1 MLRRSLTT
9 LPLVFVIFFNVS
21 GGAFTLEGLVA
32 NTGPGLALAI
42 LLVIPLVWSL
52 PEVMIIG
59 ELASMLPEE
68 GGYYRWV
75 RRAFGDV
82 WAFQNG
88 WYTWLYSLVDMAIY
102 PALLNQYLAWFLPDL
117 SQGTKWAIA
126 LAMIWG
132 AAAINLRGAF
142 PVGRVSVIVGTFV
155 LGTFALVAIF
165 AWPHA
170 THAPW
175 QPMMK
180 PGQGLA
186 GGLAVGLST
195 ALWNYFGWDN
205 ASTVGGEVVDAG
217 RTYPRALAL
226 ALPLVVLGYFV
237 PMLPALSATD
247 WTTWREGGWP
257 AIAYAATG
265 AAGVVLAPL
274 LAVAGIA
281 SAIALFNALLLVY
294 TRIPLAMSLDG
305 MLPAALGRTDTRG
318 TPTVA
323 ILVSA
328 AIYSV
333 FALAP
338 FGNLV
343 VADAIFY
350 AGALMLEFAALVR
363 LRVAEPALRG
373 PFRIPLGAGGVAALA
388 FVPFVVFIGVIVI
401 SFHDGEYGF
410 ASASFSLVAMASGL
424 PWYFLLRHWLTS
436 RDRAVVKAPVAE

>member
-32 NTGPGLALAI
+32 DTGPGLALAI

-52 PEVMIIG
+52 PEVLIIG

-75 RRAFGDV
+75 LRAFGPY

-102 PALLNQYLAWFLPDL
+102 PALFNQYLSWFVPEL
-117 SQGTKWAIA
+117 SHGARWAVA
-126 LAMIWG
+126 LVMIWG
-132 AAAINLRGAF
+132 AAGINLRGAL
-142 PVGRVSVIVGTFV
+142 PVGRVSVIIGVFV
-155 LGTFALVAIF
+155 LGTFALVAAF
-165 AWPHA
+165 SLPHVH
-170 THAPW
+170 HAPW
-175 QPMMK
+175 TPLLK
-180 PGQGLA
+180 PGQGMA
-186 GGLAVGLST
+186 TGLAVGLST

-226 ALPLVVLGYFV
+226 TLPLVVLAYVV
-237 PMLPALSATD
+237 PLLPTLGATD
-247 WTTWREGGWP
+247 WTTWSDGGWP
-257 AIAYAATG
+257 AIARVATG
-265 AAGVVLAPL
+265 SAGVVLAPML
-274 LAVAGIA
+274 
-281 SAIALFNALLLVY
+281 AIAGMLSALGLFNALLLVY
-294 TRIPLAMSLDG
+294 TRIPLAMALDG
-305 MLPAALGRTDTRG
+305 LLPPVLARTDARG

-323 ILVSA
+323 IIVSA
-328 AIYSV
+328 LIYSV
-333 FALAP
+333 FVLLP

-350 AGALMLEFAALVR
+350 AAALMLEFASLVW
-363 LRVAEPALRG
+363 LRAREPALRG
-373 PFRIPLGAGGVAALA
+373 SFRVPLGTAGVAGLA
-388 FVPFVVFIGVIVI
+388 FVPFCIFISVIVI

-410 ASASFSLVAMASGL
+410 ASAAAALAAMALGA
-424 PWYFLLRHWLTS
+424 PWYFAMR
-436 RDRAVVKAPVAE
+436 RARSMP